1 MSDSEPL
8 FSLFQEG
15 FADLKQAIQD
25 LRQDIVHGVDD
36 KLHAVVNDDQ
46 DDLHVQ
52 IESLTLRE
60 IVGDLFAAPSNHSLA
75 HCVSEDLHMSQGI
88 AKQFKNQFGNIEELL
103 LQSPK
108 VGSVVYLK
116 SGERYI
122 YYLVTKKVS

>member
-8 FSLFQEG
+8 CSLFQEG

-36 KLHAVVNDDQ
+36 KLHGLVQ
-46 DDLHVQ
+46 DDPHVQ
-52 IESLTLRE
+52 MESLILRE
-60 IVGDLFAAPSNHSLA
+60 IVGDLFAAPSDHSLA

-88 AKQFKNQFGNIEELL
+88 AKQFKNRFGNIEELL

-108 VGSVVYLK
+108 VGNVVFLK